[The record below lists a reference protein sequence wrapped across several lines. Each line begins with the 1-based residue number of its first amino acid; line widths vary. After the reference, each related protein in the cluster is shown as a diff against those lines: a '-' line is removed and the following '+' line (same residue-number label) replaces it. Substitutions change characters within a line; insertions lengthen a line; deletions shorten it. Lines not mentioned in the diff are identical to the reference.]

1 MGLQEHLDELNA
13 AQEELNNL
21 LVEKRE
27 LIDRNLPKWYRE
39 FIRDVD
45 LEYADRIVALRERVK
60 QAERLVSLAH
70 PKSGRVASKETLD
83 KIYG

>member
-21 LVEKRE
+21 LVEKSE
-27 LIDRNLPKWYRE
+27 LIDRNMPKWYRE
-39 FIRDVD
+39 FIRDVN
-45 LEYADRIVALRERVK
+45 LEYADRIVALRDRVK
-60 QAERLVSLAH
+60 QAERLVSVAT
-70 PKSGRVASKETLD
+70 PKQSRVTKAVLD